1 MLIPT
6 KTGFVEIVKEPQFD
20 EILTIQATDLDSAR
34 LFRKHTRARL
44 IFNDYSKTY
53 QFFTYAYASDIAAAL
68 KMKFNEKDIEE
79 LDKNI
84 SPAPVG
90 YSCLGFWHDRDEDVQ
105 LEVLAEELEAFKE
118 GHDLSFDE
126 FFVWPIFHLT
136 DELAAQKDQAA

>member
-6 KTGFVEIVKEPQFD
+6 QTGFIEVVKEPQFE

-34 LFRKHTRARL
+34 LFRKHTQARL

-53 QFFTYAYASDIAAAL
+53 RFFTYAYASDIKAAL
-68 KMKFNEKDIEE
+68 NMKFNEKDIEE

-90 YSCLGFWHDRDEDVQ
+90 YRCLGFWHDRDEDVQ
-105 LEVLAEELEAFKE
+105 LDVLAEELENFKE

>member
-1 MLIPT
+1 MLVPT
-6 KTGFVEIVKEPQFD
+6 KTGFVEIVREPQFD

-34 LFRKHTRARL
+34 LFRQHTQARV

-53 QFFTYAYASDIAAAL
+53 RFVTYAYASDIAAAL
-68 KMKFNEKDIEE
+68 KMKFKENDIEE

-90 YSCLGFWHDRDEDVQ
+90 YRCLGFWHDRDEDVQ
-105 LEVLAEELEAFKE
+105 LDVLAEELESFKE

-136 DELAAQKDQAA
+136 DELAAQKDQA

>member
-1 MLIPT
+1 MLVLT

-90 YSCLGFWHDRDEDVQ
+90 
-105 LEVLAEELEAFKE
+105 
-118 GHDLSFDE
+118 
-126 FFVWPIFHLT
+126 
-136 DELAAQKDQAA
+136 

>member
-1 MLIPT
+1 MLVLT

-34 LFRKHTRARL
+34 LFCQLTRARV

-53 QFFTYAYASDIAAAL
+53 RFITYAYASEIAAAL
-68 KMKFNEKDIEE
+68 KMKFKENDIEE
-79 LDKNI
+79 LAKNI

-90 YSCLGFWHDRDEDVQ
+90 YRCLGFWHDRDEDVQ
-105 LEVLAEELEAFKE
+105 LDVLAEELEAFKE

-136 DELAAQKDQAA
+136 DELAAQKNQAA